1 MRIVVDRGGVIRM
14 WSPDAPDFEAP
25 EGGAV
30 IDPTDDQAAAFAA
43 LPPNA
48 GVTFDGQNVAAIP
61 LPPAPEPELTPAQRL
76 AAVGL
81 TAADL
86 KQLLGLS

>member
-1 MRIVVDRGGVIRM
+1 MRIVVDAGGVIRM
-14 WSPDAPDFEAP
+14 WSLDAPAFEAP
-25 EGGAV
+25 PDGAV
-30 IDPTDDQAAAFAA
+30 IDLTEDQAAAFAA

-48 GVTFDGQNVAAIP
+48 GVTFDGQGFVPIP
-61 LPPAPEPELTPAQRL
+61 PPPAPELTPEQKL

>member
-1 MRIVVDRGGVIRM
+1 MRVVVDSGGLIRM
-14 WSPDAPDFEAP
+14 WSPDAPDFEAL

-30 IDPTDDQAAAFAA
+30 IDLTDDQAAAFAA

-48 GVTFDGQNVAAIP
+48 GVTFDGHAFAIVP
-61 LPPAPEPELTPAQRL
+61 LPPTPELTPAQKL

-81 TAADL
+81 TPGDL